1 VNGDSALTSLSPR
14 AASEQ
19 AGSPRPS
26 RLRVR
31 IAAVGATVLGLIAYA
46 GGLTNLGLSTLAWIW
61 RSAILRRVRFG
72 RFALYTQMVRLGVSA
87 IGVIMLVSSCI
98 GLILAMQM
106 AGPLEEFG
114 QVDQVAR
121 IIAIAIVR
129 ELGPLISA
137 IVLTGFSGAA
147 VAAELGTMV
156 VGEEIEA
163 LKAHA
168 LNPIRFLVM
177 PRIVAT
183 TFCLLC
189 LCVIGELVAIAAG
202 WAVGVSVL
210 HIASGV
216 YIDLT
221 IESLDLADFF
231 TGLFKAAVFGGL
243 IGVIACY
250 NGLSVTGGASGV
262 GRATTNTVVHSIV
275 AIIFTDLIFTAV
287 FYQLGWT

>member
-1 VNGDSALTSLSPR
+1 MTSTHANPPGPPDTPAARPGSIQRLVGQIGAVALDL
-14 AASEQ
+14 
-19 AGSPRPS
+19 
-26 RLRVR
+26 V
-31 IAAVGATVLGLIAYA
+31 IYV
-46 GGLTNLGLSTLAWIW
+46 GGLSNLTRDTLGWFW
-61 RSAILRRVRFG
+61 RSAVTHEVRFG
-72 RFALYTQMVRLGVSA
+72 RFALYSQMVRLGVRA
-87 IGVIMLVSSCI
+87 IGVIVLVSACI

-106 AGPLEEFG
+106 SAPLEEFG
-114 QVDQVAR
+114 QVERVAT
-121 IIAIAIVR
+121 IIGIAVVR

-137 IVLTGFSGAA
+137 IVLTGFAGAA

-163 LKAHA
+163 LEAHA
-168 LNPIRFLVM
+168 LNPVRFLVL
-177 PRIVAT
+177 PRILAT
-183 TFCLLC
+183 TVCLFL
-189 LCVIGELVAIAAG
+189 LAVIGEFVAVVSG
-202 WAVGVSVL
+202 WVMGVFVL
-210 HIASGV
+210 GITSGV

-221 IESLDLADFF
+221 IDALDLADYF

-250 NGLSVTGGASGV
+250 NGLAVTGGAAGV